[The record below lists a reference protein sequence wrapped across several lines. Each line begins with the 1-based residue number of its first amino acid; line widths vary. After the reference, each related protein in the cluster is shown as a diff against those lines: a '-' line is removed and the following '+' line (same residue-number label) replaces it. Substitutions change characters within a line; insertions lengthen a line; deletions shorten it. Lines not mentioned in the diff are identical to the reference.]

1 MTIVILLENTEGH
14 HIAFVIQVSSKSD
27 DEERE
32 MFLKS
37 KNVIITVDRSTKGLN
52 KVLYESTCIRN
63 QQTFI

>member
-1 MTIVILLENTEGH
+1 MEGH
-14 HIAFVIQVSSKSD
+14 HIAFVIQVSSESD

-52 KVLYESTCIRN
+52 KVLYECTCIRN

>member
-1 MTIVILLENTEGH
+1 MEGH

-32 MFLKS
+32 MFLKG

-52 KVLYESTCIRN
+52 KVLYECTCIRN

>member
-1 MTIVILLENTEGH
+1 MEGH

-52 KVLYESTCIRN
+52 KVLYECTCIRN
-63 QQTFI
+63 Q

>member
-1 MTIVILLENTEGH
+1 MEGH

-52 KVLYESTCIRN
+52 KVLYECTCIRN